1 VPAKKEYTAEFKEQ
15 AVRFVLEEMEPDEP
29 RKHACD
35 RLAPRLSVKAV
46 TLYNWVK
53 QSAPAK
59 ARPAASAGSVE
70 ELRAQNAALRK
81 ENRELARANAILSD
95 AAAFFGAVPP
105 RLFDNVVFAQVAA
118 ENTIG
123 AFHSLQELLVHSHPV
138 CCEVSSSVKLYGAL
152 FARLLPSSTRFLTSA
167 SAGSYLLT

>member
-1 VPAKKEYTAEFKEQ
+1 MPAKKEYTAEFKEQ
-15 AVRFVLEEMEPDEP
+15 AVRFVLEEMEPNES

-53 QSAPAK
+53 QFAPSAP
-59 ARPAASAGSVE
+59 RPAASPGSMD

-95 AAAFFGAVPP
+95 AAAFFGA
-105 RLFDNVVFAQVAA
+105 
-118 ENTIG
+118 
-123 AFHSLQELLVHSHPV
+123 
-138 CCEVSSSVKLYGAL
+138 AL
-152 FARLLPSSTRFLTSA
+152 DRQRR
-167 SAGSYLLT
+167 